1 MRKITTI
8 CYIISVIF
16 ALVLFSFLIEAISL
30 NSAINKVSSEFPV
43 QNKITEK
50 DSNKPLS
57 PWGKDPRIN
66 VFINLENVSIKD
78 REPHVYEV
86 LLAMKWW
93 EKDKNHNLSYKVNL
107 TMIYNSDDANIIIKW
122 NETLY
127 GGRKNRGH
135 TNIEETKTCDPLN
148 PPFTQCTITVLG
160 NLSYDEN
167 LYVIKH
173 ELGHALGLKHSFNND
188 DFFMMFL
195 VNVFNFNLDYLLN
208 PSEIMFDGSLY
219 DRVIIYKSMKMI
231 DIVKYIFIVFILV
244 IFLLLV
250 YIFKQKRQR

>member
-1 MRKITTI
+1 MRKITII
-8 CYIISVIF
+8 CYIIGVIF

-66 VFINLENVSIKD
+66 VFINLENVSIEY
-78 REPHVYEV
+78 RESHVYEV

-93 EKDKNHNLSYKVNL
+93 ENDKNHNLSYKVNL
-107 TMIYNSDDANIIIKW
+107 TMINNSNDANIIIKW

-148 PPFTQCTITVLG
+148 PPFIQCTIIVLG

-173 ELGHALGLKHSFNND
+173 ELGHALGLKHSFNNS
-188 DFFMMFL
+188 DFFILFFINL
-195 VNVFNFNLDYLLN
+195 FNFNSEYQFGR
-208 PSEIMFDGSLY
+208 SEIMFDGSLY
-219 DRVIIYKSMKMI
+219 DRVIIYQSMI
-231 DIVKYIFIVFILV
+231 TLEIVNYIFITIILIFIL
-244 IFLLLV
+244 LLY